1 MKNQKLKAEIE
12 QIWKDV
18 VVTLNRTCKKG
29 IKQFKK
35 EEKKK

>member
-1 MKNQKLKAEIE
+1 MKNKKLEAEIE

-18 VVTLNRTCKKG
+18 VKIMNRTCKKG

-35 EEKKK
+35 EDRKK